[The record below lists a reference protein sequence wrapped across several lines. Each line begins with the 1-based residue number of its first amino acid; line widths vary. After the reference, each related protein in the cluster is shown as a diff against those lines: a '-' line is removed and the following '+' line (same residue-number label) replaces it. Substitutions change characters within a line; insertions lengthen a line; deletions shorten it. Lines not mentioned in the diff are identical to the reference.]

1 MNQLQILILL
11 GSALLLLFVF
21 GFVARGLR
29 GSASSPPDSARLSKV
44 LLLPALEFPHARLLL
59 SPADYHFLRSAPALS
74 AVARTLRRDR
84 GRLLNLWLA
93 QLQGDVLKLWR
104 FRRFLSRHGVT
115 AGAGEEVSIALSAVS
130 LLLILSLFRVTV
142 TLAGPFAITGVLSAV
157 PRLADTTRAA
167 CARAFAQLPASRAA
181 EIRSAWLSA

>member
-1 MNQLQILILL
+1 MNQLQILVVM

-21 GFVARGLR
+21 GFLVRGLR
-29 GSASSPPDSARLSKV
+29 ATASSPPDAARLANV
-44 LLLPALEFPHARLLL
+44 LLLPGLEFPHARLLL
-59 SPADYHFLRSAPALS
+59 SPADYNFLQSSPALS
-74 AVARTLRRDR
+74 LVARILRRDR
-84 GRLLNLWLA
+84 RRLLSLWLA
-93 QLQGDVLKLWR
+93 QLQRDVLTLWR

-115 AGAGEEVSIALSAVS
+115 GGAGEEVSVALAAVS
-130 LLLILSLFRVTV
+130 LLLILFLVRATV
-142 TLAGPFAITGVLSAV
+142 AVAGPFALSGILNAV